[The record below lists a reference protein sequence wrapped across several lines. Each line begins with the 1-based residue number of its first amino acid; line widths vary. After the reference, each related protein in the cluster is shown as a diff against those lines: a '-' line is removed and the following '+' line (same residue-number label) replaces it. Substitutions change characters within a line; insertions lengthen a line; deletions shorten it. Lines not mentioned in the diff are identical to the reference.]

1 MDFLTIGHP
10 EDAYHNV
17 LVMVDHF
24 TRYAWAVATRDQTA
38 RTTAKVLWNKVIQ
51 PFGAPKRLLSDQG
64 PNFESHLMKELCNL
78 YKMAKSHT
86 TPYHQAGNGACERFN
101 RTLLGL
107 LGTLG
112 EDKRNWHE
120 HLPEMLQVYNNN
132 TVHSSTGYPPY
143 YIMFGRQGFLPQ
155 DRLLGLS
162 ENVGCSSTEDW
173 VKCHQRRLQLAFERA
188 VQHRDS
194 EMARQKNYY
203 DQKADGSPLT
213 IGQQVLLQDMRAKGR
228 GKLAN
233 KWEQRP
239 YIVTKQPDPELPV
252 YVLRQVG
259 ENVEKVVQL
268 NLLRY
273 LSAPLQQAMQGPC
286 QIPNSSNH

>member
-1 MDFLTIGHP
+1 LSKEVTYRCAQCKQCVLRKAPNPRPAPLTPILTSAPLELLSVDFLTIGHP

-112 EDKRNWHE
+112 EDKRDWHE
-120 HLPEMLQVYNNN
+120 HLPEMLQVHNN
-132 TVHSSTGYPPY
+132 TVHSFYWLSPILLNVWETGISPTGSPP
-143 YIMFGRQGFLPQ
+143 GTLRECG
-155 DRLLGLS
+155 LLINRGLS
-162 ENVGCSSTEDW
+162 QMSPTETAA
-173 VKCHQRRLQLAFERA
+173 C
-188 VQHRDS
+188 
-194 EMARQKNYY
+194 
-203 DQKADGSPLT
+203 
-213 IGQQVLLQDMRAKGR
+213 I
-228 GKLAN
+228 
-233 KWEQRP
+233 
-239 YIVTKQPDPELPV
+239 
-252 YVLRQVG
+252 
-259 ENVEKVVQL
+259 
-268 NLLRY
+268 
-273 LSAPLQQAMQGPC
+273 
-286 QIPNSSNH
+286 